1 MCVRPTILAPM
12 RIGCGQ
18 TIAAKARPDVHFKTG
33 KAAVNLV
40 STEEVLNKA
49 YRLAYFL
56 HQDKGTA
63 IRIVADATL
72 KLNVA
77 MAVQSKRLYYI
88 PVGRFSR
95 GESRRTDGIRNKTLF
110 SDLQLL
116 QRLIY
121 VESEPYEHQ
130 KERVAMAGP
139 PGVCTDCVPASD
151 EDFLVYFIK
160 HLVRITTKRN
170 AFYVTLGVSRLLHSY
185 STLETMEIYNAVIGE
200 PERVKDDYY
209 YRSRKAVLMQEMFQ
223 RFGELIRVCRQQ
235 RGEER
240 FETQQGSNE
249 QRSLVRECLRLFT
262 PWDTQCAVPRD
273 FDPFKSVIASLTS
286 RNIANENEVEVNRT
300 HAILHPDCFQRLIA
314 AFGYRPPEERMELPR
329 FFLNQTNDQSPPGQR
344 SAPTELSTE
353 ELAEINH
360 MLDEQAGR
368 RRRSSPTGVLR
379 IMVDG
384 IERGTLNPA
393 ERSSISFS
401 VPEEAEIIEV
411 KTTDPRGDLL
421 LATHMLTSFGKDA
434 HDAAIVSSIRLECG
448 QELSLSITRTPIDVN
463 GGSDFLVMFGYRETN
478 PRRAARLWW
487 QRLQLRP
494 SPEQGPRNV
503 WVAARISP
511 RLILAG
517 SVAVICLTS
526 YLGYVRLT
534 SRPTNEPAHTSSV
547 QTTPLIQNG
556 SMIPGSPG
564 GKAVDPPDTGAPTRV
579 NDGSN
584 GQDKA
589 TAKATRPKLNQTAS
603 RSARRAKSDRSIA
616 ARTLSSPGADDL
628 AQPRDEDVAAEV
640 TRSGSVVADLRLKE
654 IKKVYIEMRG
664 DAAFSQLRSHLV
676 EGLGSSGEVA
686 VTTDADEAD
695 ASLKIVSSQTAGG
708 PRIQSALL
716 VNARGIVLWPKAGRS
731 ARRYSGETTIVLSEI
746 VKDLLSEIRL
756 ARAGH

>member
-1 MCVRPTILAPM
+1 MNR
-12 RIGCGQ
+12 
-18 TIAAKARPDVHFKTG
+18 
-33 KAAVNLV
+33 V

-56 HQDKGTA
+56 HQDTGTA
-63 IRIVADATL
+63 IRIVAAATL

-110 SDLQLL
+110 SDLHLL

-121 VESEPYEHQ
+121 GESEPYEHR

-139 PGVCTDCVPASD
+139 PGVCADCVPASE
-151 EDFLVYFIK
+151 EDLLVYFIK

-209 YRSRKAVLMQEMFQ
+209 YRSRKAVLMHEMFQ
-223 RFGELIRVCRQQ
+223 RFGELIRACRQQ
-235 RGEER
+235 RGEDR

-262 PWDTQCAVPRD
+262 PWDTQCPVPRD

-286 RNIANENEVEVNRT
+286 RSIADENEVEVNRT
-300 HAILHPDCFQRLIA
+300 HAILHPDCFERLIA
-314 AFGYRPPEERMELPR
+314 AFDYRPPAERMELPR
-329 FFLNQTNDQSPPGQR
+329 FFSNQTNDQSPPGQR

-360 MLDEQAGR
+360 LLDEQAGR
-368 RRRSSPTGVLR
+368 RRRSSPTGVIR

-384 IERGTLNPA
+384 IERDTLNPT
-393 ERSSISFS
+393 ERSSTSFS
-401 VPEEAEIIEV
+401 VAEDAEIIEV

-421 LATHMLTSFGKDA
+421 LATHLLTSFGKDA
-434 HDAAIVSSIRLECG
+434 HDAAIVSSIRLEGG
-448 QELSLSITRTPIDVN
+448 QELSLSITRTPIDMQ
-463 GGSDFLVMFGYRETN
+463 GGSDLLVMFGYRETN

-494 SPEQGPRNV
+494 RPKQGPRSV
-503 WVAARISP
+503 WVGARVSA

-534 SRPTNEPAHTSSV
+534 SRQTNGPAHTSSA

-556 SMIPGSPG
+556 SIPGSPG
-564 GKAVDPPDTGAPTRV
+564 GKAIDPPDTGAPTRV
-579 NDGSN
+579 NDGIN

-589 TAKATRPKLNQTAS
+589 AAKATRPGLDQTTS
-603 RSARRAKSDRSIA
+603 QSARRAKSDRSTA
-616 ARTLSSPGADDL
+616 ARAPSSPGADAP
-628 AQPRDEDVAAEV
+628 AQPRDEDVAADV

-654 IKKVYIEMRG
+654 VTKVYIEMRG
-664 DAAFSQLRSHLV
+664 DAAFNQLRTNLV
-676 EGLGSSGEVA
+676 ESLGSSGEVA

-695 ASLKIVSSQTAGG
+695 ASLKIVCSQTSAGG
-708 PRIQSALL
+708 PQIESALL
-716 VNARGIVLWPKAGRS
+716 VNARGTVLWPKAGQR
-731 ARRYSGETTIVLSEI
+731 ARRYSGETTKLLSEI
-746 VKDLLSEIRL
+746 VKDLLCEIRL